1 MLGYR
6 IDIRMNDQSVLR
18 DANINDA
25 LYFAKGLVTRRSTK
39 PGDKIELTIKED
51 PEYKKKKAQKKSQ
64 HKQTKTIGDAIVEGI
79 KEAVN
84 DDFDGDTVAVN
95 SNIMNPPIE
104 DNPGVIETPIE
115 TETQESMEVSAD
127 E

>member
-84 DDFDGDTVAVN
+84 DD
-95 SNIMNPPIE
+95 IMNPPIE
-104 DNPGVIETPIE
+104 DNPGIVETPIE
-115 TETQESMEVSAD
+115 TETQESTEVSAD